1 MADYR
6 ILYRFKDTE
15 VNDIGSI
22 TGTLSDIY
30 TALRGKIH
38 KIDEFQLMDI
48 DCQTIA
54 KNRGD
59 AIILYDQ
66 LPAHFN
72 LFIKDF
78 RLRKGRK
85 ESIMAVNRKKS
96 AETENKQAEQAQALA
111 IEVLRA
117 KDFTEA
123 GKEGCSIVFDMNVNG
138 IIIYGCW
145 YREGKDKKGEDYEM
159 VSFPSHK
166 GKDGKYYN
174 HAYVKLQQSDIDNIS
189 KQIESLL

>member
-1 MADYR
+1 MTDYK

-15 VNDIGSI
+15 PGDIGSI

-38 KIDEFQLMDI
+38 KIDEFQLMDADLQI
-48 DCQTIA
+48 IA
-54 KNRGD
+54 RNRGD
-59 AIILYDQ
+59 AIILYDH

-96 AETENKQAEQAQALA
+96 ADT

-117 KDFTEA
+117 KDFTED
-123 GKEGCSIVFDMNVNG
+123 GKDGCSISFDMKVNG
-138 IIIYGCW
+138 ITIYGCW
-145 YREGKDKKGEDYEM
+145 YREGKDKKGDDYQL
-159 VSFPSHK
+159 VSFPSK
-166 GKDGKYYN
+166 QGKDGKYYN
-174 HAYVKLQQSDIDNIS
+174 HAYVNLQQSDIDLIS